1 MDLRVGHPGGWL
13 EVICGSMFS
22 GKSEE
27 LIRRVKRARIAKQRV
42 IVLKHAIDDRF
53 SSSQVV
59 SHDGDKLE
67 GIPVTNSSDLI
78 SKIPL
83 GTQVVAIDEAQFFD
97 SGLVEVCDTL
107 AHSGVRYCGRAG
119 YQLQGRTFRPDAM
132 LRPAEDV
139 TKLNAICMKCAPAS
153 RRRGLNGAGEV
164 RRSVVMIGRAI
175 LRGKVPQIPRSA
187 QTTIRLRGARR
198 KHNYGGRRSQGR
210 HDERARETWPSGNQ
224 TADKHVQEIIG
235 QTASQPS

>member
-53 SSSQVV
+53 SMSQVV

-67 GIPVTNSSDLI
+67 GIPVTNSSELI

-83 GTQVVAIDEAQFFD
+83 GTQIVTIDEAQFFD

-107 AHSGVRYCGRAG
+107 ARSGVRVIVAG
-119 YQLQGRTFRPDAM
+119 LDTNFRGEPFGPIPM
-132 LRPAEDV
+132 LLALAEDV
-139 TKLNAICMKCAPAS
+139 TKLNAICMKCGAPAS
-153 RRRGLNGAGEV
+153 EASRAASRWGLSSMQRQTGLSVERSERTSLSRISTAKV
-164 RRSVVMIGRAI
+164 RISPMVG
-175 LRGKVPQIPRSA
+175 P
-187 QTTIRLRGARR
+187 
-198 KHNYGGRRSQGR
+198 
-210 HDERARETWPSGNQ
+210 
-224 TADKHVQEIIG
+224 
-235 QTASQPS
+235 

>member
-107 AHSGVRYCGRAG
+107 AHSGVRVIVAG
-119 YQLQGRTFRPDAM
+119 LDTNFRGEPFGPMPM
-132 LRPAEDV
+132 LLALAEDV
-139 TKLNAICMKCAPAS
+139 TKLNAICMKCGAPAS
-153 RRRGLNGAGEV
+153 RTQRLVNGTPA
-164 RRSVVMIGRAI
+164 RFDDPVVMIGASESYEARC
-175 LRGKVPQIPRSA
+175 RKCHEVPGKPQS
-187 QTTIRLRGARR
+187 
-198 KHNYGGRRSQGR
+198 
-210 HDERARETWPSGNQ
+210 D
-224 TADKHVQEIIG
+224 
-235 QTASQPS
+235 